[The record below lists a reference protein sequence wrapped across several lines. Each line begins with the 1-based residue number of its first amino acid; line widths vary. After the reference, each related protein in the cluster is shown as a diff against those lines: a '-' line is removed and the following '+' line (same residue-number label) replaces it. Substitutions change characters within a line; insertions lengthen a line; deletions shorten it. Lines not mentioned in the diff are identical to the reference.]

1 MINPP
6 KRTGL
11 TALARLHRH
20 DVSHLIDLVG
30 LFVRWYAYWS
40 GQTAE
45 LTTELLAAR
54 RRKRHLN
61 AYLGATKMLAGQ
73 KPNDER
79 VCVEL
84 EEVEER
90 EAILDADQR
99 EAERAREVY
108 EKAIAASL
116 RVLDVRRAELSR
128 MPGGAS

>member
-11 TALARLHRH
+11 MALARLHRH

-40 GQTAE
+40 EQTAK

-73 KPNDER
+73 KPDDER

-90 EAILDADQR
+90 EANLDADQR

-108 EKAIAASL
+108 EKAIAATL

-128 MPGGAS
+128 VPGGAS